1 MSNHFFSSFYLYK
14 EHKEL
19 FLDEPK
25 RAFVQYKKFRLDLL
39 TGKRADVGINKFF
52 QDLETLKVEDQFENP
67 VVIHL
72 FYELGYSCVGLDV
85 KADENTPLALFIEY
99 TQSVEK
105 NIFRSQEVEPL
116 SFESLSSVSF
126 EEYHQKFNQ
135 VYQNLLDGE
144 TYQLNLTHPFYLRP
158 SKLLSARKFI
168 NRLWAD
174 PLKVGAFAHTT
185 YVGSLDKL
193 FLSNSPECLF
203 QIKQIDKEFKI
214 LTMPIKGTLKV
225 EEDNYDDAWQ
235 KLERDEKNQA
245 ELYMITDLMRN
256 DLTRLTMNPANVVHD
271 KYPLHVPGLIHQFSV
286 VESSLSAK
294 ENLAN
299 IVKNLFP
306 GGSITGAPKK
316 NTMELIEKI
325 EKFKR
330 GFYCGST
337 ILCYKNRKTASINI
351 RSAEIDY
358 TQNEVTYGAGGGITL
373 QSQALEEF
381 EETLN
386 KLKSFLLLF

>member
-1 MSNHFFSSFYLYK
+1 M
-14 EHKEL
+14 
-19 FLDEPK
+19 
-25 RAFVQYKKFRLDLL
+25 
-39 TGKRADVGINKFF
+39 
-52 QDLETLKVEDQFENP
+52 
-67 VVIHL
+67 
-72 FYELGYSCVGLDV
+72 
-85 KADENTPLALFIEY
+85 FI
-99 TQSVEK
+99 SK
-105 NIFRSQEVEPL
+105 ISK
-116 SFESLSSVSF
+116 
-126 EEYHQKFNQ
+126 QK
-135 VYQNLLDGE
+135 
-144 TYQLNLTHPFYLRP
+144 
-158 SKLLSARKFI
+158 
-168 NRLWAD
+168 
-174 PLKVGAFAHTT
+174 
-185 YVGSLDKL
+185 
-193 FLSNSPECLF
+193 
-203 QIKQIDKEFKI
+203 
-214 LTMPIKGTLKV
+214 
-225 EEDNYDDAWQ
+225 Q
-235 KLERDEKNQA
+235 KLEKDEKNQA

>member
-1 MSNHFFSSFYLYK
+1 MSNHFFSSFYLFK

-19 FLDEPK
+19 LLDEPK

-39 TGKRADVGINKFF
+39 TGKRADVGVDKFF
-52 QDLETLKVEDQFENP
+52 QDLEELRVDHQFDTP
-67 VVIHL
+67 VVVHL
-72 FYELGYSCVGLDV
+72 FYEFGYSCVGLDV
-85 KADENTPLALFIEY
+85 KADENTPLALYIEY
-99 TQSVEK
+99 TQSIEK
-105 NIFRSQEVEPL
+105 NIFRSQEPEAL
-116 SFESLSSVSF
+116 SFESLSSVNF

-158 SKLLSARKFI
+158 NKLLSARKFI
-168 NRLWAD
+168 NRLWSD
-174 PLKVGAFAHTT
+174 PLKVGAFAHAT

-203 QIKQIDKEFKI
+203 QIKQQDKEYKI

-225 EEDNYDDAWQ
+225 EDADYDKAW
-235 KLERDEKNQA
+235 KELERDEKNQA

-256 DLTRLTMNPANVVHD
+256 DLTKLTLKPAKVVHN

-286 VESSLSAK
+286 IESSLSP
-294 ENLAN
+294 NQNMCN
-299 IVKNLFP
+299 IVKSLFP

-358 TQNEVTYGAGGGITL
+358 TQNEVKYGAGGGITL